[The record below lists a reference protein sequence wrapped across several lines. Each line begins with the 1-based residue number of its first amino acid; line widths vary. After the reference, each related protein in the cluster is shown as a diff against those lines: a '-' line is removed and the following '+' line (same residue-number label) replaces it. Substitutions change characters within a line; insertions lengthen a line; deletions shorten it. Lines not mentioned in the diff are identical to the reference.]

1 MAGQSTFL
9 EELMAAGRG
18 VFGLLV
24 GDKRAGSYFDFSRRG
39 LYGSLVA
46 IVLIIALGAAL
57 PLILSSDHDPFG
69 VSAVQL
75 VIIYAAPFLFGV
87 LVLRQNKRM
96 DALVPF
102 LVGYNWAN
110 FFGTLILEALQA
122 AGIGGGLPVIVIGI
136 ALILV
141 EVNIARFVMNLAPLQ
156 IAALLVAQIVGIC
169 VASLLLLWMFPPSA
183 DAVAQL
189 AGS

>member
-1 MAGQSTFL
+1 MAGQSTFV

-24 GDKRAGSYFDFSRRG
+24 GDKKAGSFFDFSRRG

-69 VSAVQL
+69 ASAVQL
-75 VIIYAAPFLFGV
+75 AIIYAAPVLFAV

-110 FFGTLILEALQA
+110 FFATLILAALFA
-122 AGIGGGLPVIVIGI
+122 AGIGGGLPVVIIGI
-136 ALILV
+136 ALIVV
-141 EVNIARFVMNLAPLQ
+141 EVNIGRFVMTLAPLQ

-169 VASLLLLWMFPPSA
+169 LASLLLLWMFPPPP
-183 DAVAQL
+183 DALAQL

>member
-1 MAGQSTFL
+1 MAGQSTFV

-24 GDKRAGSYFDFSRRG
+24 GDKKAGSYFDFSRRG

-69 VSAVQL
+69 ASAVQL
-75 VIIYAAPFLFGV
+75 AIIYAAPVLFAV

-110 FFGTLILEALQA
+110 FFATLILAALFA
-122 AGIGGGLPVIVIGI
+122 AGIGGGLPVVIIGI
-136 ALILV
+136 ALIVV
-141 EVNIARFVMNLAPLQ
+141 EVNIGRFVMTLAPLQ

-169 VASLLLLWMFPPSA
+169 LASLLLLWMFPPPP
-183 DAVAQL
+183 DALAQL

>member
-1 MAGQSTFL
+1 MAGQSTFV

-24 GDKRAGSYFDFSRRG
+24 GDKKAGSFFDFSRRG

-69 VSAVQL
+69 ASAVQL
-75 VIIYAAPFLFGV
+75 AIIYAAPVLFAV

-110 FFGTLILEALQA
+110 FFATLILAALFA
-122 AGIGGGLPVIVIGI
+122 AGIGGGLPVVIIGI
-136 ALILV
+136 ALIVV
-141 EVNIARFVMNLAPLQ
+141 EVNMGRFVMTLPPLQ

-169 VASLLLLWMFPPSA
+169 LASLLLLWMFPPPP
-183 DAVAQL
+183 DALAQL